1 MGILGILLGWIDVVC
16 VPRLPGFGICP
27 CRKVWFLFSTLGD
40 SGMIGSRESNFSFL
54 SYSSLIQSLSSLL
67 SVLWS
72 SEEVLRWG
80 SRVMVKY

>member
-1 MGILGILLGWIDVVC
+1 M
-16 VPRLPGFGICP
+16 
-27 CRKVWFLFSTLGD
+27 
-40 SGMIGSRESNFSFL
+40 MGSRESKFSFL